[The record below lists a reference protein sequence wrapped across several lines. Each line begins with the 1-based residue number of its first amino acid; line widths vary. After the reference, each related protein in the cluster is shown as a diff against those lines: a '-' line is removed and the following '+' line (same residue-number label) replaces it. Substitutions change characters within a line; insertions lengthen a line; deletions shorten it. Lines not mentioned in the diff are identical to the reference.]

1 MSRIIPPQPGSRPR
15 PLQVRPATMSID
27 KSNQR
32 VQRMFGEIAGR
43 YDFLNHLLSFNVDRY
58 WRWRTVR
65 TAPARQAGPVLDLCT
80 GTGDLAIAY
89 ARQVGPQVQVLG
101 SDFCHEMV
109 VRGEAKRQAASIEN
123 LRFLEADSQQ
133 LPFPD
138 DTFQLVSVAFGLRN
152 IADTDRGLRE
162 MARVCQPGGRVVV
175 LEFSLPR
182 WQPFRMIYG
191 WYFRKV
197 LPRLG
202 QWLARNRFDAYN
214 YLPATV
220 SEFPERE
227 ALVERMVAAG
237 LEDVSYRSLTMG
249 VATLYVG
256 TKPASNQPSEPA
268 LAAQQRSAETAEVAT
283 S

>member
-1 MSRIIPPQPGSRPR
+1 
-15 PLQVRPATMSID
+15 MSID

-43 YDFLNHLLSFNVDRY
+43 YDFLNHLLSLNTDRY

-65 TAPARQAGPVLDLCT
+65 TAPADQSGPVLDLCT

-89 ARQVGPQVQVLG
+89 ARRVRPGVQVIG

-109 VRGEAKRQAASIEN
+109 VRGEAKRRHARLSN
-123 LRFLEADSQQ
+123 LQFLEADSQQ
-133 LPFPD
+133 LPFPN

-162 MARVCQPGGRVVV
+162 MVRVCQPGGRVVV
-175 LEFSLPR
+175 LEFTLPR
-182 WQPFRMIYG
+182 WQPFRAVYG
-191 WYFRKV
+191 WYFRRV

-227 ALVERMVAAG
+227 ALAARMEAAG
-237 LEDVSYRSLTMG
+237 LQEVSYRSLTLG
-249 VATLYVG
+249 VAALYVG
-256 TKPASNQPSEPA
+256 TKPV
-268 LAAQQRSAETAEVAT
+268 AARSADDTAAAGPNRREVASASHAT
-283 S
+283 GQPIERSPAPH

>member
-1 MSRIIPPQPGSRPR
+1 MP
-15 PLQVRPATMSID
+15 ID

-65 TAPARQAGPVLDLCT
+65 TAPATQGAPILDLCT

-89 ARQVGPQVQVLG
+89 ARQAGPQVQVLG

-109 VRGEAKRQAASIEN
+109 VRGEAKRQAASLEN

-138 DTFQLVSVAFGLRN
+138 NTFQLVTVAFGLRN

-162 MARVCQPGGRVVV
+162 MVRVCQPGGRVVV

-182 WQPFRMIYG
+182 YQPFRMVYG

-237 LEDVSYRSLTMG
+237 MENISYRSLTMG

-256 TKPASNQPSEPA
+256 SKPANKRANDPSLTTLQHSSEA
-268 LAAQQRSAETAEVAT
+268 TEVSA